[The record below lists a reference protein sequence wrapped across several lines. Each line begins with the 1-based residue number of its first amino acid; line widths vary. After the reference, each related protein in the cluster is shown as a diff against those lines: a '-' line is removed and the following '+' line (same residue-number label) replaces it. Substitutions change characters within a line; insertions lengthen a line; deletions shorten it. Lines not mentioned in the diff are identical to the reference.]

1 MSSQK
6 MILKAKLGELTDK
19 QGGETHK
26 LGKPMLEAWKHPS
39 QGKDVGQSHRRDQ
52 KYITGKPEKCWS
64 KKPGV
69 GEVRASMTDVQFH
82 KCLVHAHCTGGPS

>member
-1 MSSQK
+1 

-26 LGKPMLEAWKHPS
+26 LGKTMLEAWKHPS

-52 KYITGKPEKCWS
+52 KYITGKPEKCWV
-64 KKPGV
+64 K
-69 GEVRASMTDVQFH
+69 EAR
-82 KCLVHAHCTGGPS
+82 GGRGQSFNDRCSVP